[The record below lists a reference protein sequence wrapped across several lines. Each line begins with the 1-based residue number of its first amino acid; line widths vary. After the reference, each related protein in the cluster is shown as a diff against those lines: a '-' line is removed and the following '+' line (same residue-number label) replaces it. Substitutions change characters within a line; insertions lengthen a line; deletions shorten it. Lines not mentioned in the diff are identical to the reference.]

1 MLGIGLFIS
10 TVSQTQQQAMMS
22 TFLFF
27 FPAML
32 LSGFSFPIANM
43 PPVIQWLTYLNPVAY
58 FLVIVR
64 SIFLTG
70 RRPGISLAA
79 DAGAGSDGRCYAGTL
94 RAAVPQDAVIMR
106 GLCWLCG
113 ILRA

>member
-1 MLGIGLFIS
+1 LTILGAGLLIS
-10 TVSQTQQQAMMS
+10 TISETQQQALMS

-43 PPVIQWLTYLNPVAY
+43 PMAIQWLTYLNPVAY

-64 SIFLTG
+64 EIFLKGVGLTYLW
-70 RRPGISLAA
+70 PHLLSLAA
-79 DAGAGSDGRCYAGTL
+79 MGLGTL
-94 RAAVPQDAVIMR
+94 GLAVQRFHKTA
-106 GLCWLCG
+106 
-113 ILRA
+113 